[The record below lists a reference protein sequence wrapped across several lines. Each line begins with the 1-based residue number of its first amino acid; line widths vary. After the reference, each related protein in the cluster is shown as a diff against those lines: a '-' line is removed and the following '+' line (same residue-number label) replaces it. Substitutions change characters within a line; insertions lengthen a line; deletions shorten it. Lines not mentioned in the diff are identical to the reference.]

1 MDNSLIKQNKVRKTR
16 TLRVRKKL
24 RGTNNKP
31 RLSVIKTNKHI
42 HVQLIDD
49 ESGKTIAAT
58 STIAKDFR
66 SAEFNRKNK
75 AAGKELGLKIG
86 ELAKRKDI
94 KNVVFDRGAS
104 KYHGVVAAVADGARE
119 QGLEF

>member
-1 MDNSLIKQNKVRKTR
+1 MDKSLIKESKVRLKR

-24 RGTNNKP
+24 KGTSVRP
-31 RLSVIKTNKHI
+31 RMSVIKTNKHI

-49 ESGKTIAAT
+49 ESGVTLAAT

-66 SAEFNRKNK
+66 STEFNRKNK
-75 AAGKELGLKIG
+75 ASGKELGLKIG

-94 KNVVFDRGAS
+94 KSVVFDRGAS